1 MTTKIKSTN
10 TDFGSETDSIVIPK
24 GSTNER
30 TSVVAGSL
38 RFNTTTLAL
47 EIYDGT
53 NWSGLA
59 SSPNITS
66 ISPTNVD
73 SKDSATTTTFTIT
86 GSGFAI
92 GTTAKLISNSGTDI
106 NFNTVTRDSTTQLTC
121 VLNNALITGDGL
133 TDEPYDIKVTSGN
146 NLSFTLENQINVD
159 QRPVFV
165 TASGSLGT
173 MTEGARATT
182 IYTIEA
188 TDPESAGAVRFD
200 VVGGSLPTG
209 ATLNSS
215 TGAISGFTGKE
226 VAQRGVTGSF
236 GSRVKIRNRI
246 KRDYCSTA
254 GGGEGM
260 MSGYETVSWILVLIP
275 IIVMVL
281 IILFGIFA
289 LSKIIKDNN

>member
-121 VLNNALITGDGL
+121 VLNNA
-133 TDEPYDIKVTSGN
+133 
-146 NLSFTLENQINVD
+146 
-159 QRPVFV
+159 
-165 TASGSLGT
+165 
-173 MTEGARATT
+173 
-182 IYTIEA
+182 
-188 TDPESAGAVRFD
+188 
-200 VVGGSLPTG
+200 
-209 ATLNSS
+209 
-215 TGAISGFTGKE
+215 
-226 VAQRGVTGSF
+226 
-236 GSRVKIRNRI
+236 
-246 KRDYCSTA
+246 
-254 GGGEGM
+254 
-260 MSGYETVSWILVLIP
+260 
-275 IIVMVL
+275 
-281 IILFGIFA
+281 
-289 LSKIIKDNN
+289 